1 VSIPTTNDFVIHHSP
16 YTNPDKEVF
25 VKPLPSIV
33 TKLAYAG
40 LIPFVGLALMVQLAP
55 TPLNYLSA
63 ESLAGYGAVIT
74 AFMGAL
80 HWGAN
85 LHNLGKSPRGDR
97 WGDRNAWIWGVIP
110 ALVAWLALHIYIPVG
125 LVILA
130 SALVIQCNIDKETY
144 QYYFSSEEA
153 LNAFI
158 TLRNRLTL
166 VSAGCLIWAA
176 LVILFVQN

>member
-1 VSIPTTNDFVIHHSP
+1 MN
-16 YTNPDKEVF
+16 
-25 VKPLPSIV
+25 PLPPLV
-33 TKLAYAG
+33 QKLGYAG

-63 ESLAGYGAVIT
+63 ESLASYGAIIT
-74 AFMGAL
+74 SFMGAL

-85 LHNLGKSPRGDR
+85 LHRLGKAPLGDR

-110 ALVAWLALHIYIPVG
+110 ALVAWVALHIYIPVG

-130 SALVIQCNIDKETY
+130 SALIIQRNIDKETY
-144 QYYFSSEEA
+144 RHYFSNEEA
-153 LNAFI
+153 FSAFM
-158 TLRNRLTL
+158 TMRNRLTI

>member
-1 VSIPTTNDFVIHHSP
+1 MN
-16 YTNPDKEVF
+16 
-25 VKPLPSIV
+25 PLPPLV
-33 TKLAYAG
+33 RKLAYAG
-40 LIPFVGLALMVQLAP
+40 LIPFVSLALMVQLAP

-85 LHNLGKSPRGDR
+85 LHTLGKAPPSDR
-97 WGDRNAWIWGVIP
+97 WESRNAWIWGIIP

-130 SALVIQCNIDKETY
+130 SALIIQCNIDKETY
-144 QYYFSSEEA
+144 RYYFSSEEA
-153 LNAFI
+153 RKAFI
-158 TLRNRLTL
+158 TLRNRLTI
-166 VSAGCLIWAA
+166 VASGCLIWSAF
-176 LVILFVQN
+176 VILFVQN

>member
-1 VSIPTTNDFVIHHSP
+1 VN
-16 YTNPDKEVF
+16 
-25 VKPLPSIV
+25 PLPPLV
-33 TKLAYAG
+33 RKLAYAG

-85 LHNLGKSPRGDR
+85 LHTLGKGQSGDR
-97 WGDRNAWIWGVIP
+97 WVDRNAWIWGVIP
-110 ALVAWLALHIYIPVG
+110 ALAAWVALHIYIPVG

-130 SALVIQCNIDKETY
+130 SALVIQRNIDKETY

-153 LNAFI
+153 FSAFM
-158 TLRNRLTL
+158 TMRNRLTI

>member
-1 VSIPTTNDFVIHHSP
+1 VN
-16 YTNPDKEVF
+16 
-25 VKPLPSIV
+25 PLPPLLL
-33 TKLAYAG
+33 KLAYAG
-40 LIPFVGLALMVQLAP
+40 LIPFIGLALLVQLAP

-85 LHNLGKSPRGDR
+85 LHNLGKAPPGDR
-97 WGDRNAWIWGVIP
+97 WEDRNAWIWGVIP

-130 SALVIQCNIDKETY
+130 STLIIQRNIDQNTY
-144 QYYFSSEEA
+144 QYYFSSDEA
-153 LNAFI
+153 RQAFM
-158 TLRNRLTL
+158 TMRNRLTYIAAACL
-166 VSAGCLIWAA
+166 VWAA
-176 LVILFVQN
+176 LVILFVQA